1 MSFPETSSPETD
13 SAYCPLQ
20 GQPIERVQRDGVE
33 YVVLGTAHVSRVS
46 VDAVDALLANEHF
59 DAVAVELCDSRAQSM
74 RDPEAFKQMDLFKV
88 IRQGKAGMVAASLV
102 LSTSR
107 SVWPTSQASS
117 PAPK

>member
-13 SAYCPLQ
+13 TALLPALQ

-33 YVVLGTAHVSRVS
+33 YVVLGTAHVSKVS

-59 DAVAVELCDSRAQSM
+59 DAVAIELCDSRAQSM

-88 IRQGKAGMVAASLV
+88 IRQGKAGMVAASL
-102 LSTSR
+102 
-107 SVWPTSQASS
+107 
-117 PAPK
+117 